1 MSEVYVTGIDVGST
15 YTKCIIVDENS
26 QVIGRGLVKSAYRF
40 AKAIEESY
48 AQSLSDAGLQREQV
62 CYVAAT
68 GYGRFMVPFRDIQ
81 LTELTCHAW
90 AAHHL
95 FSSTRVILDIGGQD
109 IKAIKIDANGKV
121 RAFRLN
127 DKCAAGTGAFLERIA
142 RYLDKTTD
150 DIARMAQA
158 AHQPVPISSTCA
170 VFAESEVIN
179 QLSTGVSAEDIMAGA
194 ILSLAQRA
202 VNLMRPVGL
211 EPDHTL
217 TGGMTKNAFMI
228 RSLEKELEGNLNIP
242 PDGLG
247 HLSGALGAALMGLRR
262 LKKLHEEN
270 ERN

>member
-1 MSEVYVTGIDVGST
+1 VV
-15 YTKCIIVDENS
+15 VDALGN
-26 QVIGRGLVKSAYRF
+26 VAGRGLVKSAYRF

-48 AQSLSDAGLQREQV
+48 IQALANVQIAREEV
-62 CYVAAT
+62 RYVAAT
-68 GYGRFMVPFRDIQ
+68 GYGRFMVPFKDIQ

-90 AAHHL
+90 AAFHL
-95 FSSTRVILDIGGQD
+95 FPSTRVILDIGGQD
-109 IKAIKIDANGKV
+109 IKAIKIDGQGKV

-142 RYLDKTTD
+142 RYLGKTTD
-150 DIARMAQA
+150 DIALMAQA

-179 QLSTGVSAEDIMAGA
+179 QLSTGMSAEDIMAGA
-194 ILSLAQRA
+194 IQSLAQRA

-211 EPDHTL
+211 EPSHTL
-217 TGGMTKNAFMI
+217 TGGMTKNGFMI
-228 RSLEKELEGNLNIP
+228 QSLENELGDRLNIP

-262 LKKLHEEN
+262 IEKLESESH
-270 ERN
+270 